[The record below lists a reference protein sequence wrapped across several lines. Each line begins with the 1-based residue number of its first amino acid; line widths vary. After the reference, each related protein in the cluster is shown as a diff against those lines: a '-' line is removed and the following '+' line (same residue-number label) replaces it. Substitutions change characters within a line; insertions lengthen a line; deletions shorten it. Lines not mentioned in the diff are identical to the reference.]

1 MVQVFDLSQG
11 GPEPAIQLYRRVPGT
26 RLLACGGDGTVGWL
40 LSCLDRLAGPAPG
53 DTACAQA
60 AVGVLPLGTGND
72 LSRSLGWGGG
82 YTDEPL
88 SKILQSLQHAEVINM
103 DRWRLRL
110 QLNTEATVKISEK
123 GVDKLPLEV
132 VNNYF
137 SLGVDAQIALQF
149 HEAREANPHK
159 FNSRI
164 RNKMFYTQAGGK
176 DLILRKW
183 KTLTEHITIE
193 CDGRDITA
201 KLRELRVHSVVFSN
215 IPSYS
220 SGTRPWNRQCGEQ
233 RLDDGLIEVIGLTT
247 YQLPLIQAGGHGHC
261 ITQCSTARIVTRK
274 TIPMQ
279 VDGEAVRM
287 NPSVIELSLLNQAKM
302 LAKRKSGSKTSSQEL
317 RTEVVRV
324 EVSRISMA
332 EYQQY
337 YCDKEVLTLLAKPFG
352 VIKVDSYAD
361 LECVRHR
368 VEKIQENNQPRLLPD
383 WCFLDAVT
391 AERFFRIDRDQET
404 LHYLHDICDDHLFIV
419 EMEENIEELQNNL
432 TISPLIGDDTPP
444 PRSPLTPSPS
454 PFDSELPSISHTVDI
469 PKKSSLSKKSIEYK
483 IPIFGVTPPDDERS
497 QKTTD
502 GILKAA
508 RLGDLKML
516 TELYYEGYSLMS
528 TDETGKTGLHYG
540 ARFGHKDIIK
550 FLIDKSE
557 DKKLIMD
564 WKDNEK
570 GQTALH
576 KAAAYKRRTIC
587 QILVNAG
594 ASLAVLDECG
604 QSARAL
610 ACAAEDHELTSYLE
624 AQEKIQLSRK
634 DFETAV

>member
-1 MVQVFDLSQG
+1 MRF
-11 GPEPAIQLYRRVPGT
+11 
-26 RLLACGGDGTVGWL
+26 
-40 LSCLDRLAGPAPG
+40 
-53 DTACAQA
+53 
-60 AVGVLPLGTGND
+60 
-72 LSRSLGWGGG
+72 
-82 YTDEPL
+82 
-88 SKILQSLQHAEVINM
+88 
-103 DRWRLRL
+103 
-110 QLNTEATVKISEK
+110 
-123 GVDKLPLEV
+123 
-132 VNNYF
+132 
-137 SLGVDAQIALQF
+137 
-149 HEAREANPHK
+149 
-159 FNSRI
+159 
-164 RNKMFYTQAGGK
+164 
-176 DLILRKW
+176 
-183 KTLTEHITIE
+183 
-193 CDGRDITA
+193 
-201 KLRELRVHSVVFSN
+201 
-215 IPSYS
+215 
-220 SGTRPWNRQCGEQ
+220 
-233 RLDDGLIEVIGLTT
+233 
-247 YQLPLIQAGGHGHC
+247 
-261 ITQCSTARIVTRK
+261 
-274 TIPMQ
+274 Q

-287 NPSVIELSLLNQAKM
+287 NPCVIELSLLNQAKM

-317 RTEVVRV
+317 RQEVVRV

-332 EYQQY
+332 EYQQH
-337 YCDKEVLTLLAKPFG
+337 YCDKEVLRLLAKPFG
-352 VIKVDSYAD
+352 VIKVDTYAD
-361 LECVRHR
+361 LECVRKS
-368 VEKIQENNQPRLLPD
+368 VEKIQENNLHRLLPD
-383 WCFLDAVT
+383 WCYLDAVT
-391 AERFFRIDRDQET
+391 AERFFRIDRDQEN
-404 LHYLHDICDDHLFIV
+404 LHYLHDICVDHLFIV

-454 PFDSELPSISHTVDI
+454 PFDSDATLPQIPEPPCSPRVDI
-469 PKKSSLSKKSIEYK
+469 PKKSSLSKRSVEYK

-516 TELYYEGYSLMS
+516 AELHQEGYSLMS

-540 ARFGHKDIIK
+540 ARFGHKEIIK
-550 FLIDKSE
+550 FLIEKSE

-604 QSARAL
+604 QTARAL
-610 ACAAEDHELTSYLE
+610 ASSAEDLELTSYLE